1 MSATKAPAGHF
12 AVLYFAAA
20 ASYTHRQH
28 EFFRAPIPSD
38 KLFEMLEERYAD
50 ITARVLSS
58 CAVTI
63 NFDYIVIGDGL
74 AGVDSSKQIQDGD
87 EVAII
92 PPVSSG

>member
-1 MSATKAPAGHF
+1 MSVPKAPAGHF
-12 AVLYFAAA
+12 TVLYFAAA

-28 EFFRAPIPSD
+28 DFFRAPIRPD
-38 KLFEMLEERYAD
+38 KLFEVLEERYAN

-58 CAVTI
+58 CAITI
-63 NFDYIVIGDGL
+63 NLDYILIGDGL
-74 AGVDSSKQIQDGD
+74 AEVNSSMQIQDGD